1 MALRQDA
8 LETLTMLSGE
18 AKMKTS
24 EHTIRMVEEQAYQ
37 ELLSQRDRRV
47 SEPLGDSDF
56 LADRLMDNI
65 NASPLGHLL
74 KVIATLPEVRCD
86 KVERARR
93 HVDETDDRLDAQMD
107 VALDRVLEEL
117 ILD

>member
-1 MALRQDA
+1 
-8 LETLTMLSGE
+8 
-18 AKMKTS
+18 MKTS
-24 EHTIRMVEEQAYQ
+24 EHTIRMAEEQAYQ
-37 ELLSQRDRRV
+37 ELLSRRERQV
-47 SEPLGDSDF
+47 AEPMGDSDF

-93 HVDETDDRLDAQMD
+93 HIDQTEDRLDAQMD
-107 VALDRVLEEL
+107 VALDKVLEEL
-117 ILD
+117 IIEG